1 VPSRS
6 RARPPE
12 LKRSGPDLARSAIDD
27 LFARPPAQ
35 EGEIP
40 LRLRGVNPADARQVL
55 VERLRMSE
63 PTDQE
68 TELFMAIFG
77 QLGVHEQRP
86 AMAEIILDGGQ
97 SHRVRAYACGLLA
110 TEDPDLAEGL
120 MARLPVE
127 DRVAIMDVPF
137 VDMLVWAQADPR
149 AGEQLAIALEGL
161 DGGAQGMTFDRLE
174 VHRKRVGTGAVSAYG
189 PALQRGRIRS
199 LHRGMLEALVQES
212 SPEGLE
218 LVRSLRDA
226 EKEPSTRR
234 SLQAALLRMGT
245 RAIDPSVSREA
256 PDGRAYVSSCD
267 HLGDFIVLGCIDN
280 PDGSVSVANIC
291 IRADAEIRGG
301 FVLLR
306 QTPQDLQ
313 EILEDLD
320 RSGGGFAPLPLQE
333 GARLVDDA
341 VRRME
346 ERGKKAPRDAEP
358 AMALLRRATRRKRKP
373 EPEIPPAWDVDP
385 DQVRALMARPEHAR
399 IWILTQSDLD
409 ALHVLPPPSHGMDDA
424 WIREAAS
431 LWARRSKR
439 RNRLVAMARHMAMWH
454 RVRGERDEAALCAGL
469 VRMTEKRAASSPLVL
484 GMIEKAFLLPL
495 SEPVGL
501 SDVDL
506 RNFIRESLFDDA
518 LIPKGRDLARLDFT
532 QIAYMSLGDTM
543 ADIDPTPLASDTQ
556 LAVAAA
562 VANAF
567 VDGRI
572 GKKRP
577 IDLGQVAYDVRGR
590 VQALLTLNATTTEE
604 VTRFLVATLDAFQRE
619 ICSNCPVRCIDK
631 PRARVGEHF
640 RAPVHPAFPD
650 CPF

>member
-1 VPSRS
+1 M
-6 RARPPE
+6 
-12 LKRSGPDLARSAIDD
+12 IDD

-40 LRLRGVNPADARQVL
+40 LRLQGVNQADARQVL
-55 VERLRMSE
+55 VERLRMTE

-77 QLGVHEQRP
+77 HLGVHEQRP

-120 MARLPVE
+120 MARLPFE

-341 VRRME
+341 IRRMD

-358 AMALLRRATRRKRKP
+358 AMALLRRATRRKRKADP
-373 EPEIPPAWDVDP
+373 EVPPAWDVAP

-409 ALHVLPPPSHGMDDA
+409 ALHVLPPPSHGMDDE

-469 VRMTEKRAASSPLVL
+469 VRMTEKRAATSPLVL
-484 GMIEKAFLLPL
+484 GMLEKAFLLPV
-495 SEPVGL
+495 SEPTGL
-501 SDVDL
+501 SDLDL
-506 RNFIRESLFDDA
+506 RNLIRQSLFDA
-518 LIPKGRDLARLDFT
+518 RLTPKGRDLARLDFT
-532 QIAYMSLGDTM
+532 QIAYVTLGDTM
-543 ADIDPTPLASDTQ
+543 ANIDPAPMPRETHM
-556 LAVAAA
+556 AVAAA
-562 VANAF
+562 VAAAF

-572 GKKRP
+572 GKKKP
-577 IDLGQVAYDVRGR
+577 IDLAQVARQVRGQVQDLL
-590 VQALLTLNATTTEE
+590 ALSPVTAEE
-604 VTRFLVATLDAFQRE
+604 VAAYLVSTLDAFQRE
-619 ICSNCPVRCIDK
+619 VCAGCPVRCIDK
-631 PRARVGEHF
+631 PRAHVVAHF
-640 RAPVHPAFPD
+640 HAEVHPALSD